1 MIPSFCKH
9 LQDNKQIEVFLMDS
23 LSLKKKAIQLRKRT
37 WQLIYRHHNGHTG
50 SDLSCTDILVALY
63 YGVLNQTPDTFED
76 KNSDTYIQSKGHAV
90 EICYEI
96 LADKGYIDQEDLDR
110 RYSTFNSP
118 YIGHPTTDV
127 KGMEFH
133 TGSLGHGLGLGV
145 GVALAAKMDH
155 LKKRTFVLM
164 GDGEQAE
171 GSVWEAAMAASN
183 YSLDNLTA
191 IIDHN
196 DLQITGTTDSV
207 MRSNPLSN
215 KYEAFG
221 WDAIEVNGNNID
233 ALVDV
238 LNKPNNTGKPRVI
251 IANTVKGKGITVA
264 ENRADWHHKIPT
276 KEEYQEGLQE
286 LDTQL
291 EGLNN
296 D

>member
-1 MIPSFCKH
+1 MNT
-9 LQDNKQIEVFLMDS
+9 LE
-23 LSLKKKAIQLRKRT
+23 LKKKAVELRKRT
-37 WQLIYRHHNGHTG
+37 WQLIYNHKNGHTG
-50 SDLSCTDILVALY
+50 SDLSCADILVALY
-63 YGVLNQTPDTFED
+63 YNVMNQNADNFGD
-76 KNSDTYIQSKGHAV
+76 KDVDTYIQSKGHAV
-90 EICYEI
+90 EIWYEI
-96 LADKGYIDQEDLDR
+96 LADKGYIDRDDLEK

-145 GVALAAKMDH
+145 GVALAAKIDH
-155 LKKRTFVLM
+155 SSKHTYVLM

-171 GSVWEAAMAASN
+171 GSVWEAAMSASN

-207 MRSNPLSN
+207 MRSNPISN
-215 KYEAFG
+215 KYRAFG
-221 WDAIEVNGNNID
+221 WDVQEVDGNDLD

-238 LNKPNNTGKPRVI
+238 LTKPNNTNKPRLIV
-251 IANTVKGKGITVA
+251 ANTVKGKGITVA

-276 KEEYQEGLQE
+276 EAEYQEGLRE
-286 LDTQL
+286 LDAQM
-291 EGLNN
+291 EALNN